1 MDANKMGAF
10 IASIRKEKGMTQAE
24 LAAKLFLSDKT
35 ISKWERGAG
44 LPDIGNLEA
53 LADALGVTLVELMQS
68 ERSNESSISTQAAE
82 QLLADTLCISKS
94 SGAVRR
100 GLGVAA
106 VSVSVLAAAAVLILL
121 LQNGAAL
128 LFPAASIILGL
139 AAWTIPVW
147 RITRGSVRGA
157 PGSVLASMGLAGAAV
172 CAQLFD
178 ICQNV
183 MAGDWAAVD
192 DTISA
197 LCPVV
202 LAFMAISVLL
212 NILMLS
218 MSKVKRQPSSPRA
231 L

>member
-10 IASIRKEKGMTQAE
+10 IAGIRKEKGMTQAE

-82 QLLADTLCISKS
+82 QLLADTLSISRS
-94 SGAVRR
+94 SGAVLRS
-100 GLGVAA
+100 LGAATVFVSAIVAA
-106 VSVSVLAAAAVLILL
+106 MSFTML
-121 LQNGAAL
+121 LQNGTAL
-128 LFPAASIILGL
+128 LFPEVSLIMGL
-139 AAWTIPVW
+139 AAWMIPVW
-147 RITRGSVRGA
+147 RMTRGSVRGA
-157 PGSVLASMGLAGAAV
+157 SVSVLVSMGLAGAAV
-172 CAQLFD
+172 SMQLFD

-197 LCPVV
+197 LCLVV

-218 MSKVKRQPSSPRA
+218 LNKGRR
-231 L
+231 

>member
-10 IASIRKEKGMTQAE
+10 IAGIRKEKGMTQAE

-53 LADALGVTLVELMQS
+53 LADALGVSLVELMQS

-82 QLLADTLCISKS
+82 QLLADTLSISRS
-94 SGAVRR
+94 SGAVLRS
-100 GLGVAA
+100 LGAATVFVSAIVAA
-106 VSVSVLAAAAVLILL
+106 MSFTML
-121 LQNGAAL
+121 LQNGTAL
-128 LFPAASIILGL
+128 LFPEVSLIMGL
-139 AAWTIPVW
+139 AAWMIPVW
-147 RITRGSVRGA
+147 RMTRGSVRGA
-157 PGSVLASMGLAGAAV
+157 SVSVLVSMGLAGAAV
-172 CAQLFD
+172 SMQLFD

-192 DTISA
+192 DTIYA
-197 LCPVV
+197 LCLVV

-212 NILMLS
+212 NTLMLLL
-218 MSKVKRQPSSPRA
+218 SKVKR
-231 L
+231 

>member
-10 IASIRKEKGMTQAE
+10 IAGIRKEKGMTQAE

-82 QLLADTLCISKS
+82 QLLADTLSISRS
-94 SGAVRR
+94 SGAVLRS
-100 GLGVAA
+100 LGAATVFVSAIVAA
-106 VSVSVLAAAAVLILL
+106 MSFTML
-121 LQNGAAL
+121 LQNGTAL
-128 LFPAASIILGL
+128 LFPEVSLIMGL
-139 AAWTIPVW
+139 AAWMIPVW
-147 RITRGSVRGA
+147 RMTRGSVRGA
-157 PGSVLASMGLAGAAV
+157 SVSVLVSMGLAGAAV
-172 CAQLFD
+172 SMQLFD

-192 DTISA
+192 DTIYA
-197 LCPVV
+197 LCLVV

-212 NILMLS
+212 NTLMLLL
-218 MSKVKRQPSSPRA
+218 SKVKR
-231 L
+231 

>member
-10 IASIRKEKGMTQAE
+10 IAGIRKEKGMTQAE

-82 QLLADTLCISKS
+82 QLLADTLSISRS
-94 SGAVRR
+94 SGAVLRS
-100 GLGVAA
+100 LGAATVFVSAIVAA
-106 VSVSVLAAAAVLILL
+106 MSFTLL
-121 LQNGAAL
+121 LQNGTAL
-128 LFPAASIILGL
+128 LFPEVSLIMGL
-139 AAWTIPVW
+139 AAWMIPVW
-147 RITRGSVRGA
+147 RMTRGSVRGA
-157 PGSVLASMGLAGAAV
+157 SVSVLVSMGLAGAAV
-172 CAQLFD
+172 SMQLFD

-183 MAGDWAAVD
+183 MVGDWAAVD
-192 DTISA
+192 DTIYA
-197 LCPVV
+197 LCLVV

-212 NILMLS
+212 NTLMLLLS
-218 MSKVKRQPSSPRA
+218 NVKR
-231 L
+231 

>member
-53 LADALGVTLVELMQS
+53 FAAALGVTLVELMQS

-82 QLLADTLCISKS
+82 QLLADTLSISRS
-94 SGAVRR
+94 SGAALRA
-100 GLGVAA
+100 LGIAA
-106 VSVSVLAAAAVLILL
+106 VSVSALAAAAALILL

-128 LFPAASIILGL
+128 LFPAASIIFGL
-139 AAWTIPVW
+139 AAWMIPIW

-157 PGSVLASMGLAGAAV
+157 SGSVLASMGLAGAAV

-192 DTISA
+192 DTITA

-218 MSKVKRQPSSPRA
+218 MSKVKRQLSSPRA

>member
-10 IASIRKEKGMTQAE
+10 IAGIRKEKGMTQAE

-82 QLLADTLCISKS
+82 QLLADTLSISRS
-94 SGAVRR
+94 SGAVLRS
-100 GLGVAA
+100 LGAATVFVSAIVAA
-106 VSVSVLAAAAVLILL
+106 MSFTLL
-121 LQNGAAL
+121 LQNGTAL
-128 LFPAASIILGL
+128 LFPEVSLIMGL
-139 AAWTIPVW
+139 AAWMIPVW
-147 RITRGSVRGA
+147 RMTRGSVRGA
-157 PGSVLASMGLAGAAV
+157 SVSVLVSMGLAGAAV
-172 CAQLFD
+172 CMQLFD

-192 DTISA
+192 DTIYA
-197 LCPVV
+197 LCLVV

-212 NILMLS
+212 NTLMLLL
-218 MSKVKRQPSSPRA
+218 SKVKR
-231 L
+231 

>member
-10 IASIRKEKGMTQAE
+10 IAGIRKEKGMTQAE

-53 LADALGVTLVELMQS
+53 LADALGVSLVELMQS

-82 QLLADTLCISKS
+82 QLLADTLSISRS
-94 SGAVRR
+94 SGAVLRS
-100 GLGVAA
+100 LGAATVFVSAIVAA
-106 VSVSVLAAAAVLILL
+106 MSFTLL
-121 LQNGAAL
+121 LQNGTAL
-128 LFPAASIILGL
+128 LFPEVSLIMGL
-139 AAWTIPVW
+139 AAWMIPVW
-147 RITRGSVRGA
+147 RMTRGSVRGA
-157 PGSVLASMGLAGAAV
+157 SVSVLVSMGLAGAAV
-172 CAQLFD
+172 SMQLFD

-192 DTISA
+192 DTIYA
-197 LCPVV
+197 LCLVV

-212 NILMLS
+212 NTLMLLL
-218 MSKVKRQPSSPRA
+218 SKVKR
-231 L
+231 

>member
-53 LADALGVTLVELMQS
+53 LAAALGVTLVELMQS

-82 QLLADTLCISKS
+82 QLLADTLSISKS
-94 SGAVRR
+94 SGAVRA
-100 GLGVAA
+100 LGVAA
-106 VSVSVLAAAAVLILL
+106 VSVSALAAAAALILL

-139 AAWTIPVW
+139 AAWMVPVW

-157 PGSVLASMGLAGAAV
+157 SGSVLASMGLAGAAV
-172 CAQLFD
+172 SAQFFD

-183 MAGDWAAVD
+183 MTGDWAAVD

-218 MSKVKRQPSSPRA
+218 MSKVKRQLSSPRA

>member
-24 LAAKLFLSDKT
+24 LASKLFLSDKT

-94 SGAVRR
+94 SGAVLR
-100 GLGVAA
+100 GLGFGAVFASALVAA
-106 VSVSVLAAAAVLILL
+106 ILLILL
-121 LQNGAAL
+121 LQNGSAL
-128 LFPAASIILGL
+128 LFPAVSIIFGL
-139 AAWTIPVW
+139 AAWMVPVW
-147 RITRGSVRGA
+147 RITRGSVSGA
-157 PGSVLASMGLAGAAV
+157 SGSVLASMGLAGAAV
-172 CAQLFD
+172 SAQFFD

-183 MAGDWAAVD
+183 MTGDWAAVD

-197 LCPVV
+197 LCLVV

-218 MSKVKRQPSSPRA
+218 LNKGRR
-231 L
+231 

>member
-1 MDANKMGAF
+1 MDASKMGAF
-10 IASIRKEKGMTQAE
+10 IAGIRKEKGMTQAE

-53 LADALGVTLVELMQS
+53 LAEALGVTLVELMQS

-82 QLLADTLCISKS
+82 QLLADTLSISRS

-100 GLGVAA
+100 VLGVAA
-106 VSVSVLAAAAVLILL
+106 VSVSALAAAAVLILL

-139 AAWTIPVW
+139 AALMIPIW

-183 MAGDWAAVD
+183 MTGDWAAVD

>member
-10 IASIRKEKGMTQAE
+10 IAGIRKEKGMTQAE

-82 QLLADTLCISKS
+82 QLLADTLSISRS
-94 SGAVRR
+94 SGAVLRS
-100 GLGVAA
+100 LGAATVFVSAIVAA
-106 VSVSVLAAAAVLILL
+106 MSFTLL
-121 LQNGAAL
+121 LQNGTAL
-128 LFPAASIILGL
+128 LFPEVSLIMGL
-139 AAWTIPVW
+139 AAWMIPVW
-147 RITRGSVRGA
+147 RMTRGSVRGTSV
-157 PGSVLASMGLAGAAV
+157 SVLVSMGLAGAAV
-172 CAQLFD
+172 CMQLFD

-183 MAGDWAAVD
+183 MVGDWAAVD
-192 DTISA
+192 DTIYA
-197 LCPVV
+197 LCLVV

-212 NILMLS
+212 NTLMLLL
-218 MSKVKRQPSSPRA
+218 SKVKR
-231 L
+231 

>member
-1 MDANKMGAF
+1 MDASKMGAF
-10 IASIRKEKGMTQAE
+10 IAGIRKEKGMTQAE
-24 LAAKLFLSDKT
+24 LADKLFLSDKT

-68 ERSNESSISTQAAE
+68 ERSNESSISTQAVE

-100 GLGVAA
+100 TLGVAA
-106 VSVSVLAAAAVLILL
+106 VSVSALAAAAVLILL

-139 AAWTIPVW
+139 AALMIPIW

-183 MAGDWAAVD
+183 MTGDWAAVD

-218 MSKVKRQPSSPRA
+218 LNRGRR
-231 L
+231 

>member
-10 IASIRKEKGMTQAE
+10 IAGIRKEKGMTQAE

-82 QLLADTLCISKS
+82 QLLADTLSISRS
-94 SGAVRR
+94 SGAVLRS
-100 GLGVAA
+100 LGAATVFVSAIVAA
-106 VSVSVLAAAAVLILL
+106 MSFTLL
-121 LQNGAAL
+121 LQNGTAL
-128 LFPAASIILGL
+128 LFPEVSLIMGL
-139 AAWTIPVW
+139 AAWMIPVW
-147 RITRGSVRGA
+147 RMTRGSVRGA
-157 PGSVLASMGLAGAAV
+157 SVSVLVSMGLAGAAV
-172 CAQLFD
+172 SMQLFD

-183 MAGDWAAVD
+183 MVGDWAAVD
-192 DTISA
+192 DTIYA
-197 LCPVV
+197 LCLVV

-212 NILMLS
+212 NTLMLLL
-218 MSKVKRQPSSPRA
+218 SKVKR
-231 L
+231 

>member
-10 IASIRKEKGMTQAE
+10 IAGIRKEKGMTQAE

-82 QLLADTLCISKS
+82 QLLADTLSISRS
-94 SGAVRR
+94 SGAVLRS
-100 GLGVAA
+100 LGAATVFISAIVAA
-106 VSVSVLAAAAVLILL
+106 MSFTLL
-121 LQNGAAL
+121 LQNGTAL
-128 LFPAASIILGL
+128 LFPEVSLIMGL
-139 AAWTIPVW
+139 AAWMIPVW
-147 RITRGSVRGA
+147 RMTRGSVRGA
-157 PGSVLASMGLAGAAV
+157 SVSVLVSMGLAGAAV

-192 DTISA
+192 DTITA

-212 NILMLS
+212 NTLMLLL
-218 MSKVKRQPSSPRA
+218 SKVKR
-231 L
+231 

>member
-1 MDANKMGAF
+1 MDASKMGAF
-10 IASIRKEKGMTQAE
+10 IAGIRKEKGMTQAE

-68 ERSNESSISTQAAE
+68 ERSNEHSISTQAAE
-82 QLLADTLCISKS
+82 QLLADTLSISKS
-94 SGAVRR
+94 SGGVLR
-100 GLGVAA
+100 GIGLAA
-106 VSVSVLAAAAVLILL
+106 VSACVLIAALMLVLL

-128 LFPAASIILGL
+128 LFPALSIILGL
-139 AAWTIPVW
+139 AAWIIPVW
-147 RITRGSVRGA
+147 RITHASARAYSS
-157 PGSVLASMGLAGAAV
+157 SVLASMALAGAAV

-178 ICQNV
+178 ICLNV
-183 MAGDWAAVD
+183 TGGDWAAVD
-192 DTISA
+192 DTIYA
-197 LCPVV
+197 LCFVV

-212 NILMLS
+212 NIIMLTLG
-218 MSKVKRQPSSPRA
+218 KVRRRPSSPKA